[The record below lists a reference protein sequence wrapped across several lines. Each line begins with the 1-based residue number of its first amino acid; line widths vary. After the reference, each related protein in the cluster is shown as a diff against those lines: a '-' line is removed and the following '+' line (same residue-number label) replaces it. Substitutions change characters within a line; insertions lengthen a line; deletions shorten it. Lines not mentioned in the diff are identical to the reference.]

1 MKKKLLAITFAG
13 ALGVS
18 TLNAQQPPPP
28 QQQQLDMQ
36 KVLKTAM
43 EALQVI
49 QTYSNVSA
57 LQAKGHQALD
67 ALMIALQRTAK
78 RDAAGKLIG
87 SVADPTISKLDRI
100 KAMREFSTLFDEI
113 IGTPIKLL
121 KHIGDII
128 KALDK
133 TGKIGPVISE
143 ITMTVN
149 AAPKLM
155 RMQSKFLPFE
165 GGPAYAIIDGKL
177 ITISAEQV
185 RQVLAGGGAGAAPVA
200 IPDDLFAGF

>member
-87 SVADPTISKLDRI
+87 SVADPTITKLDRI
-100 KAMREFSTLFDEI
+100 KAMKAFSELFDEI
-113 IGTPIKLL
+113 AGTPVKLL

-128 KALDK
+128 VALDK

-155 RMQSKFLPFE
+155 RMQAKFLPFE
-165 GGPAYAIIDGKL
+165 GGPAHTIIDGQL
-177 ITISAEQV
+177 VTISADQV
-185 RQVLAGGGAGAAPVA
+185 RQILAGGGAGAAPATAADDPFA
-200 IPDDLFAGF
+200 I